1 MLGPSR
7 MCYPATFASGEGF
20 LRMFASHLNIECLA
34 VVFERQE
41 FWLMFAS
48 DMFENKRRS
57 MFSRHM
63 FQVTKLSEE
72 TKENWQTAVLP
83 DVADVSL
90 FSSVYTCPP
99 PDTDHLGLALHDDL
113 SVSSPDLTCLLE
125 EEEAKR
131 ATGGCNLKYS
141 KVFLIH
147 YLVISS
153 T

>member
-1 MLGPSR
+1 
-7 MCYPATFASGEGF
+7 
-20 LRMFASHLNIECLA
+20 
-34 VVFERQE
+34 
-41 FWLMFAS
+41 
-48 DMFENKRRS
+48 

-125 EEEAKR
+125 EEAKR
-131 ATGGCNLKYS
+131 ATGEYNLKYNRIL
-141 KVFLIH
+141 LICH
-147 YLVISS
+147 LIIV

>member
-1 MLGPSR
+1 
-7 MCYPATFASGEGF
+7 
-20 LRMFASHLNIECLA
+20 
-34 VVFERQE
+34 
-41 FWLMFAS
+41 
-48 DMFENKRRS
+48 

-125 EEEAKR
+125 EEAKR
-131 ATGGCNLKYS
+131 ATGEDNFKYS
-141 KVFLIH
+141 RLPLIC
-147 YLVISS
+147 YLISA